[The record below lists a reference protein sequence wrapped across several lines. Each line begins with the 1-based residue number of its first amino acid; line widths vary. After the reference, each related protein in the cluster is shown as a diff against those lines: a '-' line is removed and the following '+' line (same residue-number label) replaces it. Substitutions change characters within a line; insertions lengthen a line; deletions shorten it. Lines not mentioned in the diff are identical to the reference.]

1 MVIVQAYQ
9 NASVRPT
16 VTDFGRDLS
25 SAEINLL
32 DGGHILLESKLD
44 AAVALMRP
52 FLAQHL

>member
-1 MVIVQAYQ
+1 
-9 NASVRPT
+9 VRPT